1 MDDIKLIENHI
12 KEQLNMERENNLKLI
27 KKDIEENGYGGKYI
41 YDGRKYYYITAA
53 TSTIEDYYYVALN
66 EDREI
71 HFISCVGKLNIQ
83 EQLPP
88 GMETLDY
95 VLNIDPRDIADDIK
109 KYIKRTG
116 SDVLFTKININ
127 GELY

>member
-1 MDDIKLIENHI
+1 MNDITLIENHI

-83 EQLPP
+83 EHLPP

>member
-1 MDDIKLIENHI
+1 MNDIKLIENHI